1 MMLAIT
7 IFDAAGQVVSE
18 VKTDAA
24 MTSESEINEI
34 IQLIKTGVPAWLAA
48 QIVNSAVAAAAV
60 PSQHRSQLG
69 E

>member
-60 PSQHRSQLG
+60 PSQDGGRP
-69 E
+69 